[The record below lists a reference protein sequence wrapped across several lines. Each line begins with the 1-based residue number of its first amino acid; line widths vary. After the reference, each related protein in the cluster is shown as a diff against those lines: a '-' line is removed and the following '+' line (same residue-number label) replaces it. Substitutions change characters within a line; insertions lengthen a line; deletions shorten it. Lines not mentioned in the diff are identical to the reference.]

1 MSLENITSLLPPRK
15 ASAILGVHI
24 STLKRWDASG
34 KIPTIRTPGGQR
46 LYDVSKFI
54 GASTDKQ
61 SPLTNVIYCRVSSR
75 GQTSDLE
82 RQKSALQSRY
92 PQHLLISDIASGLNN
107 RRRGLQTILELA
119 MSRNLG
125 ELVVTNRDRL
135 SRFGFDIIEKVV
147 RFNGG
152 HILVLNSIGSTP
164 KDELVED
171 ITSILHV
178 FSCRIY
184 CRIYGRRRNKTIN
197 RNTEDIAK
205 GTDTETNNL
214 CGGGLPDGV
223 ASDESLLLRDTPA
236 REVDGKSG
244 GDALRCANRAGKKA

>member
-1 MSLENITSLLPPRK
+1 
-15 ASAILGVHI
+15 
-24 STLKRWDASG
+24 
-34 KIPTIRTPGGQR
+34 
-46 LYDVSKFI
+46 
-54 GASTDKQ
+54 
-61 SPLTNVIYCRVSSR
+61 
-75 GQTSDLE
+75 
-82 RQKSALQSRY
+82 
-92 PQHLLISDIASGLNN
+92 
-107 RRRGLQTILELA
+107 

-184 CRIYGRRRNKTIN
+184 GRRRNKTIN

-244 GDALRCANRAGKKA
+244 GMHCDVQTGQEKRHDMCCQDYKRLLLQEACTG